1 MPASSDTTPNSRDD
15 AALVHAC
22 RRGDAQ
28 AWEQLVRRY
37 ERLIYTIPR
46 RARLDDDDAADVF
59 QTVFQRLHRHLD
71 NLTQP
76 ERLQAWLVTT
86 AKRET
91 LRLVRERARTVPVG
105 ERDSDDDGGP
115 AAPEPIDPDP
125 LPDALVERLQLH
137 HRVRQA
143 LERLPEP
150 CRSLLGLLYGDDEPA
165 AYSQISAQL
174 GMPEGSIGPTRARC
188 LAKLRGLM
196 ESTP

>member
-1 MPASSDTTPNSRDD
+1 MPSSPDATPDSRDD
-15 AALVHAC
+15 AVLVHAC
-22 RRGDAQ
+22 RHGDAQ

-37 ERLIYTIPR
+37 QRLIYTIPR

-86 AKRET
+86 ARRET
-91 LRLVRERARTVPVG
+91 LRLVRERGRTVPVG
-105 ERDSDDDGGP
+105 ERDSDDGGP

-125 LPDALVERLQLH
+125 LPDALLEQLQLH

-150 CRSLLGLLYGDDEPA
+150 CRSLLGLLYGDDEPP
-165 AYSQISAQL
+165 AYTQISAQL

-188 LAKLRGLM
+188 LAKLRKLM

>member
-1 MPASSDTTPNSRDD
+1 MPSSSDATPDSRDD

-22 RRGDAQ
+22 RQGDAQ

-37 ERLIYTIPR
+37 QRLIYTIPR
-46 RARLDDDDAADVF
+46 RARLDADDAADVF

-71 NLTQP
+71 NLAQP

-86 AKRET
+86 ARRET
-91 LRLVRERARTVPVG
+91 LRLLRERSRSAPAI
-105 ERDSDDDGGP
+105 ERERDDGGP
-115 AAPEPIDPDP
+115 ASAEPIDPDP
-125 LPDALVERLQLH
+125 LPDALVEKLQLH

-165 AYSQISAQL
+165 AYAQIAAQL

-188 LAKLRGLM
+188 LAKLRTLM
-196 ESTP
+196 ESMR